1 MSISKLE
8 DLANEILLD
17 IFDHLRPID
26 IIYAFRILNSRLQ
39 MLILQRRMHID
50 LSTNISFNEFNDY
63 CSNIFLNY
71 SLCIYSIRLSNIE
84 TCGGLRLFLTKFSQ
98 LNLTFPNL
106 FTMSFI
112 EPNENE
118 YKQILQVK
126 HLTSIHFKYSKI
138 FEKEI
143 HPSFLFDIPH
153 LQT

>member
-1 MSISKLE
+1 
-8 DLANEILLD
+8 
-17 IFDHLRPID
+17 
-26 IIYAFRILNSRLQ
+26 

-63 CSNIFLNY
+63 CFNIFLNY

-84 TCGGLRLFLTKFSQ
+84 TCGGMRLFLTKFSQ

-106 FTMSFI
+106 FTMVFI